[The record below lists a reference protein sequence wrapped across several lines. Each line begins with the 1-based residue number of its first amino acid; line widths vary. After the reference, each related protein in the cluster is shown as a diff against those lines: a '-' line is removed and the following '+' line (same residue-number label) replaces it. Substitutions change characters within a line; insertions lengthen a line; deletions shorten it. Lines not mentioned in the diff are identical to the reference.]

1 MTSSSPPYAL
11 AHILPPFWKGII
23 REYLKDDCPAFD
35 IGGYVVGESQETAVL
50 LAKTKTVLVGLPF
63 FDAVF
68 EELGCT
74 VEWLRAEGE
83 VLEPPARIAYV
94 RGKCR
99 NILLGERTALN
110 ILSRASG
117 IGALAR
123 QFSDAAK
130 TAGWHGEIAGTRK
143 VTPGFRLVEKYALLA
158 GGVSTHRMDLSQMVM
173 LKDNHIWAA
182 GGIANAVKAAK
193 RVGGFSTK
201 IEVECRSLADAEE
214 AAAAGADIIMFDN
227 YTPEAMAADGAALK
241 ARFPHIITEGSG
253 GITLATAPSYFS
265 PAIDV
270 ISIGGLTHGYGVADF
285 SLKILKGEGLA
296 TVAATESKLSAA
308 AAVGAGAAHVPH
320 ATATASASAT

>member
-1 MTSSSPPYAL
+1 
-11 AHILPPFWKGII
+11 
-23 REYLKDDCPAFD
+23 LKDDCPAFD

-74 VEWLRAEGE
+74 VEWLRTEGE

-130 TAGWHGEIAGTRK
+130 SAGWHGEIAGTRK

-173 LKDNHIWAA
+173 LKVRRRNQSRKHCWPVACSA
-182 GGIANAVKAAK
+182 RTVQQNRCQSSESTALNACSHGHCKAAETCL
-193 RVGGFSTK
+193 V
-201 IEVECRSLADAEE
+201 LAA
-214 AAAAGADIIMFDN
+214 
-227 YTPEAMAADGAALK
+227 
-241 ARFPHIITEGSG
+241 
-253 GITLATAPSYFS
+253 
-265 PAIDV
+265 
-270 ISIGGLTHGYGVADF
+270 
-285 SLKILKGEGLA
+285 
-296 TVAATESKLSAA
+296 
-308 AAVGAGAAHVPH
+308 
-320 ATATASASAT
+320 

>member
-1 MTSSSPPYAL
+1 VHLQKIRQIEGEFRFPSSFTRL
-11 AHILPPFWKGII
+11 Q
-23 REYLKDDCPAFD
+23 YLKDDCPAFD

-173 LKDNHIWAA
+173 LKVRCTRLPCVVFLVCMYAL
-182 GGIANAVKAAK
+182 
-193 RVGGFSTK
+193 R
-201 IEVECRSLADAEE
+201 CRERK
-214 AAAAGADIIMFDN
+214 
-227 YTPEAMAADGAALK
+227 P
-241 ARFPHIITEGSG
+241 
-253 GITLATAPSYFS
+253 
-265 PAIDV
+265 
-270 ISIGGLTHGYGVADF
+270 
-285 SLKILKGEGLA
+285 
-296 TVAATESKLSAA
+296 
-308 AAVGAGAAHVPH
+308 
-320 ATATASASAT
+320 